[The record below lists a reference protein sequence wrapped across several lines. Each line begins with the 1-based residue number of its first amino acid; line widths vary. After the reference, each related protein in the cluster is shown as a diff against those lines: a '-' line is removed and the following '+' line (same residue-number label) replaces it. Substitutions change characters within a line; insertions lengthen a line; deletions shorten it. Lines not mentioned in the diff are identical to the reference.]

1 MVAYEENSDGFFF
14 FGKKT
19 LYNELVEENKN
30 RMSFVFKTYKID
42 LP

>member
-1 MVAYEENSDGFFF
+1 MVAYKENSDVFF

-30 RMSFVFKTYKID
+30 RMSFVF
-42 LP
+42 